1 MRKSLLSLA
10 TASVF
15 AAGVG
20 LAAAQSSTTT
30 TTTETWNSN
39 LGPQIR
45 QYSETQHYKSFSD
58 PSLNPSVGM
67 ELPGTVT
74 LYPLPQTLKVP
85 DSEQYSYSIINNHP
99 VVVER
104 STRKVIHTWE

>member
-1 MRKSLLSLA
+1 MRKSLLSIA

-15 AAGVG
+15 LAGVG

-30 TTTETWNSN
+30 TRTWTNDE
-39 LGPQIR
+39 GTAIQ
-45 QYSETQHYKSFSD
+45 QYSTTQHYKSFSD

-67 ELPGTVT
+67 ELPSTVT
-74 LYPLPQTLKVP
+74 VYPLPQTVHVQNP
-85 DSEQYSYSIINNHP
+85 NEYSYTIVNNHP

-104 STRKVIHTWE
+104 TTRRVIHTWE